1 MSEGKSDFVRKKL
14 EFSPN
19 KNSFSFEQNL
29 RYIRGRFFDI
39 AVCLKLNS
47 FLRIFFLRA
56 CSVFPGYDISINKT
70 LNLDVMKLLI
80 FSFFAALLAYS
91 LLFSPSHKD
100 NYAQE
105 DRALFLVGD
114 TLSFNSMRVE

>member
-1 MSEGKSDFVRKKL
+1 
-14 EFSPN
+14 
-19 KNSFSFEQNL
+19 
-29 RYIRGRFFDI
+29 
-39 AVCLKLNS
+39 
-47 FLRIFFLRA
+47 
-56 CSVFPGYDISINKT
+56 
-70 LNLDVMKLLI
+70 MKLLI

-100 NYAQE
+100 NHALE

>member
-1 MSEGKSDFVRKKL
+1 
-14 EFSPN
+14 
-19 KNSFSFEQNL
+19 
-29 RYIRGRFFDI
+29 
-39 AVCLKLNS
+39 
-47 FLRIFFLRA
+47 
-56 CSVFPGYDISINKT
+56 
-70 LNLDVMKLLI
+70 MKLLI

-91 LLFSPSHKD
+91 LLFTPSHKD